1 MSNTIRAFIAIDMP
15 DDVTAALNRLQQELK
30 SLRLNVRWVRPEN
43 IHLTLKFLGD
53 IKPAD
58 IETIGEAMAD
68 AVEGRPPFMLTL
80 SGIGFFPGV
89 NRPRVIW
96 VGLGGETRHL
106 TDLQTHLAD
115 RLAAVGFPRE
125 KRSYQA
131 HLTLGRIRQAKR
143 SGQFKPVL
151 QQFSDWGDREF
162 SADRIGL
169 LRSDLKP
176 SGAVYTVLK
185 QVKLS
190 GMANDD

>member
-15 DDVTAALNRLQQELK
+15 DDVAAALNGLQQELK
-30 SLRLNVRWVRPEN
+30 VMRLNVRWVRPEN

-58 IETIGEAMAD
+58 IERIEVAMAD
-68 AVEGRPPFMLTL
+68 AVHGRPPFMLTL

-96 VGLGGETRHL
+96 VGLGGQTRHL
-106 TDLQTHLAD
+106 IDLQTHLAD
-115 RLAAVGFPRE
+115 RLAAIGFPRE

-143 SGQFKPVL
+143 SDRFSPVL

-169 LRSDLKP
+169 FRSDLKP
-176 SGAVYTVLK
+176 SGAVYTKLK
-185 QVKLS
+185 QVK
-190 GMANDD
+190 MDK

>member
-1 MSNTIRAFIAIDMP
+1 M
-15 DDVTAALNRLQQELK
+15 
-30 SLRLNVRWVRPEN
+30 RLNVRWVRPEN

-68 AVEGRPPFMLTL
+68 AVEDRPPFMLTL

-106 TDLQTHLAD
+106 ADLQSSLAD

-143 SGQFKPVL
+143 SDQFKPVL
-151 QQFSDWGDREF
+151 QQYSEWGDREF

-176 SGAVYTVLK
+176 SGAVYTELK
-185 QVKLS
+185 QVKL
-190 GMANDD
+190 GK

>member
-1 MSNTIRAFIAIDMP
+1 MSNSIRAFIAIDMP
-15 DDVTAALNRLQQELK
+15 DDVTAALNGLQQELK
-30 SLRLNVRWVRPEN
+30 SMRLTVRWVRPEN

-58 IETIGEAMAD
+58 IETIAGAMAD
-68 AVEGRPPFMLTL
+68 AVEDWPPFMLTL

-106 TDLQTHLAD
+106 TDLQSYLAD

-143 SGQFKPVL
+143 SDQFKPVL
-151 QQFSDWGDREF
+151 QQFSDWSDEEF
-162 SADRIGL
+162 TADRISL